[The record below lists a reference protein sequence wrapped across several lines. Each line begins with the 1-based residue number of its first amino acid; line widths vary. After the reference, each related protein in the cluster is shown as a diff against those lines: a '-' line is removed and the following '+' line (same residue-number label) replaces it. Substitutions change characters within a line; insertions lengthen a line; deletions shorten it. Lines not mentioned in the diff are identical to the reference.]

1 MTGPAEST
9 HLPAA
14 GKRWP
19 GGAVGSATLNLV
31 VVFPVFLLLLTST
44 VQAALVWHARN
55 VARAAAGEGLAV
67 TRSYLGTPE
76 LGRQRTEQFLTEVG
90 GDLINSSTITV
101 TRTATTARVTVHG
114 QALSLIPG
122 VHVGIDSSLVA
133 AVERFTPDLPA
144 PAGNAGQSP

>member
-1 MTGPAEST
+1 MAGQAVST
-9 HLPAA
+9 PPVCALR
-14 GKRWP
+14 RWP

-67 TRSYLGTPE
+67 TRSYRGTTE

-90 GDLINSSTITV
+90 GDLISSNTITV

-122 VHVGIDSSLVA
+122 VHVAIDSTVVA
-133 AVERFTPDLPA
+133 PVERFVPDLPA
-144 PAGNAGQSP
+144 AASNAGQS